1 MFEGRPT
8 SWYFKLRVN
17 NKAKGSKYIARC
29 LDELDEKRAIVRAE
43 DLYLSFHGQIDEEG
57 MPVRRYKVVE
67 LIKEWILLNE
77 DRNGAGSMSVFT
89 LRAKISSL

>member
-43 DLYLSFHGQIDEEG
+43 DLYLSF
-57 MPVRRYKVVE
+57 
-67 LIKEWILLNE
+67 
-77 DRNGAGSMSVFT
+77 
-89 LRAKISSL
+89 